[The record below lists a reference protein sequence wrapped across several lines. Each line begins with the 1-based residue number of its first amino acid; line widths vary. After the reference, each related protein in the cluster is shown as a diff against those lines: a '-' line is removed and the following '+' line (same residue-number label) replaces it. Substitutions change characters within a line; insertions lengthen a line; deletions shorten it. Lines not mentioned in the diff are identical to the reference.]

1 MLSRELA
8 INPKTVAKWW
18 KCETVEEHNKGP
30 KQPRTTVLSEA
41 EEAMDV
47 AFRRRSL
54 DVCLHA
60 PQPPVPRPTRSA
72 LHRYLQQDS
81 ISRLADSEGN
91 KPKQQKFKRYPICF
105 FQTEIAK
112 VQTPKGKLHFFVGI
126 DRSSS
131 RKNIGEAQPF
141 GKPTYRKN
149 LLSLSQ
155 TLIS

>member
-112 VQTPKGKLHFFVGI
+112 VQTPKGKLH
-126 DRSSS
+126 SSS
-131 RKNIGEAQPF
+131 VSTDPQAGRTLGRLSPLANQLIEK
-141 GKPTYRKN
+141 TY
-149 LLSLSQ
+149 
-155 TLIS
+155 